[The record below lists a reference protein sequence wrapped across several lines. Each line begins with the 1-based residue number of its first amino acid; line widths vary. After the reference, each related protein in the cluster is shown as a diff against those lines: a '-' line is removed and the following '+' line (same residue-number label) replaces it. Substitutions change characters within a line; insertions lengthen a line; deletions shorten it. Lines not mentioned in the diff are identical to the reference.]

1 MTTVSIIIPVLNE
14 ADNLPLLF
22 DNINRLN
29 PNPQQVILV
38 DGGSN
43 DASIGIIRSFINE
56 LMPDNDRNIDW
67 QMTESKAGRAL
78 QMNTGVALATSDVL
92 LFLHADTQLP
102 MNAIDS
108 VCEAM
113 KRAEWGR
120 FDVQIASRQPTLRL
134 VSQMINWR
142 SRLSG
147 IATGDQA
154 IFISQS
160 LFEQIGNYPNQAL
173 MEDVELCK
181 QLKGKQLK
189 GIAKP
194 ACLKS
199 KVITSARRWQQHGT
213 WRTII
218 LMWHLRFDYWRGV
231 SADNIK
237 ARYYK

>member
-1 MTTVSIIIPVLNE
+1 MTAMATISIIIPVLNE
-14 ADNLPLLF
+14 ANNLPLLL
-22 DNINRLN
+22 DNINKLK
-29 PNPQQVILV
+29 PNPQQVIVV

-43 DASIGIIRSFINE
+43 DDSIGIIRSFINE
-56 LMPDNDRNIDW
+56 LKPDNDRKIDW

-78 QMNTGVALATSDVL
+78 QMNTGAALATGEVL
-92 LFLHADTQLP
+92 LFLHADTKLP
-102 MNAIDS
+102 MDAIES
-108 VCEAM
+108 VSEAM

-160 LFEQIGNYPNQAL
+160 LFKQIGGYPNQAL
-173 MEDVELCK
+173 MEDVELC
-181 QLKGKQLK
+181 KQLK

-218 LMWHLRFDYWRGV
+218 LMWHLRFDCWRGV